1 MFGGLDSASAS
12 LLADNEDSSDVS
24 SPSNSFWNKLT
35 NRRQQQ
41 QPNNDTAASYQ
52 PPSASPSSSFS
63 ARPTSDR
70 RPVPVYRPSVAHPVS
85 SSASSSGTGI
95 ARGAPLMAADP
106 LDPPR
111 PPPPSLASSSSYLS
125 FAGHWL
131 RVYAAGSWSQMRYY
145 MKHARTEMSKRKF
158 NYCLGCFSC
167 FVVVTVAAV
176 CYTLIAR
183 APVVFLQQAEA
194 AAGQFDARLTVD
206 GGANANFINHTQ
218 LTSNLA
224 IRSELAYHTPRLALE
239 QMRVWSKQC
248 SDTTAQLGLDP
259 FVPDWKYV
267 GYGDST
273 TRCRAGTT
281 RRLCLETL
289 CPGGVIRDNLVTIY
303 GIDSDR
309 EKAMGLGRLWA
320 HPKLQPGEAVISKP
334 TAQLNGLSVG
344 DVFFVSTVQPT
355 WSRYSYTLANEAMT
369 RVHGANYFD
378 DNTTALI
385 SSFMQWYGAVLAL
398 PLRVA
403 AIASDWKGKL
413 DAGEDNAILVEFDN
427 FLSYA
432 LPQQHPALRLT
443 DVALIRNITLQ
454 PPQRRPGIATL
465 PFSLYN
471 YTTMSGSSLYEHT
484 DQVLCSLPPSR
495 IDAYMSSNYD
505 DIQDTVI
512 NWASLVMYYASF
524 PQVNIDL
531 PILNTLYGF
540 RFFSLFLGLILS
552 VILTILFILS
562 TMLIYSLLM
571 ISIETRTF
579 ELGVHRMV
587 GMQTTGIIKMLLTQA
602 CSYSVP
608 AWVVGLIL
616 SQLLAA
622 YITSLLEARVEVP
635 VSRLLTSYA
644 IWVATFL
651 GLVIPLI
658 AAILPIRVA
667 LSKNLH
673 DSLDTQHSKTLGVQ
687 FDIERSED
695 AGLNSAWLSVGGGFV
710 VFGFLIYY
718 LLPLSLLSFN
728 LALFFNLFF
737 GLLLGLLFGLILLAL
752 NFQHILERIL
762 LRMFFFWER
771 PQIPFIV
778 RKNLIAHRARNRK
791 TSIMF
796 ALSLGFIIFIT
807 VAYAMEITSARF
819 RELQQ
824 NGQSVTASVRGGSAY
839 WDMDAVAD
847 YEQFLSK
854 SPLVED
860 WAWMTNRMATS
871 GSEWSSTLMTNL
883 GHAYSANVWIYG
895 VTSNFF
901 DVALSDFLIADT
913 ADSSTSL
920 TLSEQLYTVRGSQ
933 SVLVGTN
940 AKNFFHIDT
949 LDSSSSFLFSLQKNS
964 PPSRLIARLKPLAF
978 LNLGPRLGFTQYPT
992 STTQVA
998 VVSLPTFVALSNGV
1012 YESVANV
1019 LYSGLVIKQRSGNSD
1034 SDVDALVASLK
1045 DVGSR
1050 RGGNVY
1056 DSRSLGESVAKADA
1070 VMALIFDS
1078 ATYIAMGLCLFSLM
1092 ASMYTNIYEQSKE
1105 IAIVRA
1111 MGLSSFS
1118 IIRIYTYEAFVLVL
1132 AASLLGMCIGAL
1144 MSATMSAQRVL
1155 FTQLPVS
1162 VPFPW
1167 TLVVMV
1173 LVGSVLC
1180 ALVASCM
1187 PARQLMNK
1195 KIASIM
1201 RTVL

>member
-1 MFGGLDSASAS
+1 
-12 LLADNEDSSDVS
+12 
-24 SPSNSFWNKLT
+24 
-35 NRRQQQ
+35 
-41 QPNNDTAASYQ
+41 
-52 PPSASPSSSFS
+52 
-63 ARPTSDR
+63 
-70 RPVPVYRPSVAHPVS
+70 
-85 SSASSSGTGI
+85 
-95 ARGAPLMAADP
+95 MAADP
-106 LDPPR
+106 LDPP
-111 PPPPSLASSSSYLS
+111 PPPRPSRAASSSYLS
-125 FAGHWL
+125 FISHWL
-131 RVYAAGSWSQMRYY
+131 RVYIAGSWSQMRYY
-145 MKHARTEMSKRKF
+145 IRHSRTEMSKRKF

-194 AAGQFDARLTVD
+194 AAGQYDARLTVD
-206 GGANANFINHTQ
+206 GGANANFINYTQ
-218 LTSNLA
+218 LAANLA
-224 IRSELAYHTPRLALE
+224 IRSELAYHSPRLALAE
-239 QMRVWSKQC
+239 MRVWSNSC
-248 SDTTAQLGLDP
+248 TASTMQAGLDP

-267 GYGDST
+267 GYGGANSST
-273 TRCRAGTT
+273 SCRLGASQ
-281 RRLCLETL
+281 RICLNTL
-289 CPGGVIRDNLVTIY
+289 CPNSAIRDNIVTLY
-303 GIDSDR
+303 AIDS
-309 EKAMGLGRLWA
+309 EKERNIGLGRLWD
-320 HPKLQPGEAVISKP
+320 HPKLRAGEAAISKE
-334 TAQLNGLSVG
+334 TAVLNGLAVG
-344 DVFFVSTVQPT
+344 DIFYVSTFQQSFLPL
-355 WSRYSYTLANEAMT
+355 SFTLANEGILNT
-369 RVHGANYFD
+369 HGAGFYD
-378 DNTTALI
+378 DNTTAVI
-385 SSFMQWYGAVLAL
+385 TSFMQWYGAVIAL

-403 AIASDWKGKL
+403 VIANDWRGKL
-413 DAGEDNAILVEFDN
+413 DTGEDNAMLVEFDS
-427 FLSYA
+427 FLEYA

-443 DVALIRNITLQ
+443 NVTTMRSMLHAPI
-454 PPQRRPGIATL
+454 PRRSTIATLL

-471 YTTMSGSSLYEHT
+471 YTRMSGSSLYEHAT
-484 DQVLCSLPPSR
+484 QVMCNLAPSR
-495 IDAYMSSNYD
+495 IDVYMSSNYD
-505 DIQDTVI
+505 DIQDAVI
-512 NWASLVMYYASF
+512 NWASLLMYYGSF
-524 PQVNIDL
+524 PQLNIDL

-587 GMQTTGIIKMLLTQA
+587 GMQTAGIVKMLLIQA
-602 CSYSVP
+602 CSYSIP

-616 SQLLAA
+616 SQALAA
-622 YITSLLEARVEVP
+622 YITQVLEDRVEVP

-644 IWVATFL
+644 ILVATFL

-728 LALFFNLFF
+728 LALFFNMFF

-752 NFQHILERIL
+752 NFQHMLERLL
-762 LRMFFFWER
+762 LRLFFFWER

-824 NGQSVTASVRGGSAY
+824 NGQSVTASVRGGAAY

-847 YEQFLSK
+847 YEQFLAK

-860 WAWMTNRMATS
+860 WAWMTNRMS
-871 GSEWSSTLMTNL
+871 SSSVEWSSTVMTNL
-883 GHAYSANVWIYG
+883 GHAYSATVWIYG

-901 DVALSDFLIADT
+901 DVAMSDFLIPDT
-913 ADSSTSL
+913 ADTSTSL

-933 SVLVGTN
+933 SVLIGTN
-940 AKNFFHIDT
+940 AKSFLHIDT

-964 PPSRLIARLKPLAF
+964 PPARLIARLKPLAF
-978 LNLGPRLGFTQYPT
+978 LNLGPRLAFTQYPT

-998 VVSLPTFVALSNGV
+998 VVSLPTFVALSGGV
-1012 YESVANV
+1012 YESVAAV
-1019 LYSGLVIKQRSGNSD
+1019 TYSGLVIRQRSSNSD
-1034 SDVDALVASLK
+1034 SDVDVLVAALK
-1045 DVGSR
+1045 DIGSR

-1056 DSRSLGESVAKADA
+1056 DSRSLGDSVAKADA

-1111 MGLSSFS
+1111 MGLSAFS

-1167 TLVVMV
+1167 TLVVLV
-1173 LVGSVLC
+1173 LIGSVAC

>member
-1 MFGGLDSASAS
+1 
-12 LLADNEDSSDVS
+12 
-24 SPSNSFWNKLT
+24 
-35 NRRQQQ
+35 
-41 QPNNDTAASYQ
+41 
-52 PPSASPSSSFS
+52 
-63 ARPTSDR
+63 
-70 RPVPVYRPSVAHPVS
+70 
-85 SSASSSGTGI
+85 
-95 ARGAPLMAADP
+95 MAADP
-106 LDPPR
+106 LDPPA
-111 PPPPSLASSSSYLS
+111 PPPPSLAASGSYPS
-125 FAGHWL
+125 FIAHWL
-131 RVYAAGSWSQMRYY
+131 RVYVSGSWSALRYY
-145 MKHARTEMSKRKF
+145 VRHARTEMAKRKF

-194 AAGQFDARLTVD
+194 AAGQFDARLSVD
-206 GGANANFINHTQ
+206 GGANANFINYTQ
-218 LTSNLA
+218 LANNLA
-224 IRSELAYHTPRLALE
+224 IRSELAYHSPRLALGE
-239 QMRVWSKQC
+239 MRVWSSAC
-248 SDTTAQLGLDP
+248 TATTKALGLDP
-259 FVPDWKYV
+259 LVSDWKYE
-267 GYGDST
+267 GYGGANST
-273 TRCRAGTT
+273 TRCRLGSSQ
-281 RRLCLETL
+281 RICLSVL
-289 CPGGVIRDNLVTIY
+289 CPSSVVRDNVVTLY
-303 GIDSDR
+303 AIDSAR
-309 EKAMGLGRLWA
+309 EASIGLGRLWE
-320 HPKLQPGEAVISKP
+320 HPKLQPGEVAISRP
-334 TAQLNGLSVG
+334 TAVLNGLEVG
-344 DVFFVSTVQPT
+344 DVFFVSTLQQSFAPL
-355 WSRYSYTLANEAMT
+355 SYALANEGILRA
-369 RVHGANYFD
+369 HGASYFD
-378 DNTTALI
+378 GNVTNLI
-385 SSFMQWYGAVLAL
+385 TSYMQWYGAVLAL

-403 AIASDWKGKL
+403 VIADDWRGKL
-413 DAGEDNAILVEFDN
+413 ETGDDTAMLVEFDS
-427 FLSYA
+427 FLDYA
-432 LPQQHPALRLT
+432 LPQTHPALRLT
-443 DVALIRNITLQ
+443 TLRDMQYALPTF
-454 PPQRRPGIATL
+454 PRRPLGGRL
-465 PFSLYN
+465 PYSLAN
-471 YTTMSGSSLYEHT
+471 YTQMSGSSLYEHAT
-484 DQVLCSLPPSR
+484 DVLCNLQPSR
-495 IDAYMSSNYD
+495 IEPYMSSNYD
-505 DIQDTVI
+505 DIQDAVV
-512 NWASLVMYYASF
+512 NWASRLMYYGSF
-524 PQVNIDL
+524 PQLAIDL
-531 PILNTLYGF
+531 PVLNTLYNF

-552 VILTILFILS
+552 IILTILFILS

-587 GMQTTGIIKMLLTQA
+587 GMQTGGIVKMLLIQA

-608 AWVVGLIL
+608 AWVVGLVL
-616 SQLLAA
+616 SQALAA
-622 YITSLLEARVEVP
+622 YITSILEERVEVP
-635 VSRLLTSYA
+635 VSRLLTSYSVL
-644 IWVATFL
+644 VASFL

-667 LSKNLH
+667 LGKNLH

-752 NFQHILERIL
+752 NFQHMLERLL
-762 LRMFFFWER
+762 LRLFFFWER
-771 PQIPFIV
+771 PQVPFIV

-824 NGQSVTASVRGGSAY
+824 NGQSVTSSVRGGQPF
-839 WDMDAVAD
+839 WDMEAVHE
-847 YEQFLSK
+847 YETYLAA
-854 SPLVED
+854 SPYVED
-860 WAWMTNRMATS
+860 WAWMTNRMGYAS
-871 GSEWSSTLMTNL
+871 NEWGSTLMTNL
-883 GHAYSANVWIYG
+883 GHAYSATVWVYG
-895 VTSNFF
+895 VSSNFF
-901 DVALSDFLIADT
+901 DVAMADFLIPNLEDA
-913 ADSSTSL
+913 STSL

-933 SVLVGTN
+933 SVLVGAN
-940 AKNFFHIDT
+940 AMKFLHIDT
-949 LDSSSSFLFSLQKNS
+949 LDSGSSFLFSMQKNN
-964 PPSRLIARLKPLAF
+964 PPQRLVSRLKPLAF

-998 VVSLPTFVALSNGV
+998 VVSLPTFASLSGGL
-1012 YESVANV
+1012 YPSVADL
-1019 LYSGLVIKQRSGNSD
+1019 LYGGLVVKQRAGNSD
-1034 SDVDALVASLK
+1034 ADVDALVAGLK
-1045 DVGSR
+1045 DIGSR
-1050 RGGNVY
+1050 RSGSVY

-1105 IAIVRA
+1105 IAIIRA
-1111 MGLSSFS
+1111 MGLSGFS

-1167 TLVVMV
+1167 TLVVLV
-1173 LVGSVLC
+1173 LVGSVAC
-1180 ALVASCM
+1180 ALVASCV